1 MSTSGTVRYGIIG
14 FGRFAEKTIAPA
26 IKASPNSQLVALQ
39 KRSLEQARARAKEF
53 GVPLAFDSVERL
65 VSHPEVDAVFI
76 VSANSAHHPETLA
89 AANAG
94 KHVLVEKPVALNVRE
109 AEEMIAACDRAGVKF
124 MVGHMLRLSP
134 LIVRMRDLIRNGE
147 IGSVTFA
154 RADFV
159 YDARLSHRGWLYDR
173 SVAGGGPIY
182 DIGVHCLD
190 TLRFVLD
197 DEVVAVKSECE
208 PWPTTAQT
216 EAMAHMVLRFSRGVI
231 GSIFCSFVSPV
242 RRTFLEVVGTEGVLS
257 ATHFTASS
265 TTVQL
270 NIERGHNDL
279 PEGGRVE
286 EIQVPNLYIEE
297 VARFSECI
305 LNNREPFSP
314 GLNGLMNQRVL
325 DQAMVRA

>member
-65 VSHPEVDAVFI
+65 VSHPE
-76 VSANSAHHPETLA
+76 
-89 AANAG
+89 
-94 KHVLVEKPVALNVRE
+94 
-109 AEEMIAACDRAGVKF
+109 ACDRARVKF

-265 TTVQL
+265 TTVRL

-297 VARFSECI
+297 VTRFSECI